1 MLIKKIE
8 FEGSQGVS
16 LAARLDMPAS
26 QPRAFAIF
34 AHCFTCSKDIH
45 AASRIAGA
53 LAAKGIAVLR
63 FDFTGLGHSEG
74 EFANTNFSSNIQD
87 LVKAADWLR
96 EHHSP
101 PSLLIGHSLG
111 GAAVLAAAGEI
122 DEVVGVATI
131 GAPFDPQHVSHLF
144 EEHRDEIEQAGMAEV
159 KLAGRKFTIQRQFL
173 EDLNA
178 HAMADKIGS
187 LRRALIVFHAP
198 LDNVVGIDNAAH
210 IFEAAKH
217 PKSFV
222 SLDDADHLLTRRPDS
237 QYVAEVLSAWAGRY
251 LPDETPDAIDEPS
264 DQRVVVSEAGGGKFT
279 NRVAVG
285 RHELLADEPVG
296 VGGDDLGPGP
306 YDYLLA
312 GLGACTSMTLRM
324 YAQRKGIPLEHVK
337 VSLEHSRIHAK
348 DCEDCETKEGRID
361 RIDKTIELLGEL
373 DDAQR
378 TRLMEIADRCPVHR
392 TLQSEIIIHSTNLK
406 ESHDEQI
413 EE

>member
-1 MLIKKIE
+1 MSINKIE
-8 FEGSQGVS
+8 FEGSQGDL
-16 LAARLDMPAS
+16 LAARLDLPAGP
-26 QPRAFAIF
+26 PRAFAIF
-34 AHCFTCSKDIH
+34 AHCFTCSKDIL

-53 LAAKGIAVLR
+53 LSAKGIAVLR

-87 LVKAADWLR
+87 LLRAADWLR

-131 GAPFDPQHVSHLF
+131 GAPFDPQHVSQLF
-144 EEHRDEIEQAGMAEV
+144 EEQRDEIEQAGIAEV

-178 HAMADKIGS
+178 HTMADKIGS

-198 LDNVVGIDNAAH
+198 LDNVVGIDNAAR
-210 IFEAAKH
+210 IFQAAKH
-217 PKSFV
+217 PKCFV
-222 SLDDADHLLTRRPDS
+222 SLDDADHMLTRRPDS
-237 QYVAEVLSAWAGRY
+237 QYVADVLSAWAGRY
-251 LPDETPDAIDEPS
+251 LPDQTRDSIDDPS
-264 DQRVVVSEAGGGKFT
+264 DSRVVVSETDGGKFT
-279 NRVAVG
+279 NRVSVG
-285 RHELLADEPVG
+285 RHEMLADEPVG

-306 YDYLLA
+306 YQYLLA

-324 YAQRKGIPLEHVK
+324 YAQRKGIPLDHVK
-337 VSLEHSRIHAK
+337 VSLQHSRIHAE
-348 DCEDCETKEGRID
+348 DCEDCETKHGRLD

-373 DDAQR
+373 DDTQR

-392 TLQSEIIIHSTNLK
+392 TLQSEIIIHSK
-406 ESHDEQI
+406 PA
-413 EE
+413 

>member
-1 MLIKKIE
+1 MSINKIE
-8 FEGSQGVS
+8 FEGSQGDL
-16 LAARLDMPAS
+16 LAARLDLPAGP
-26 QPRAFAIF
+26 PRAFAIF
-34 AHCFTCSKDIH
+34 AHCFTCSKDIL

-53 LAAKGIAVLR
+53 LSAKGIAVLR

-87 LVKAADWLR
+87 LLRAADWLR

-131 GAPFDPQHVSHLF
+131 GAPFDPQHVSQLF
-144 EEHRDEIEQAGMAEV
+144 EEQRDEIEQAGIAEV

-178 HAMADKIGS
+178 HTMADKIGS

-198 LDNVVGIDNAAH
+198 LDNVVGIDNAAR
-210 IFEAAKH
+210 IFQAAKH
-217 PKSFV
+217 PKCFV
-222 SLDDADHLLTRRPDS
+222 SLDDADHMLTRRPDS
-237 QYVAEVLSAWAGRY
+237 QYVADVLSAWAGRY
-251 LPDETPDAIDEPS
+251 LPDETRDSIDDPS
-264 DQRVVVSEAGGGKFT
+264 DSRVVVSETDGGKFT
-279 NRVAVG
+279 NRVSVG
-285 RHELLADEPVG
+285 RHEMLADEPVG

-306 YDYLLA
+306 YQYLLA

-324 YAQRKGIPLEHVK
+324 YAQRKGIPLDHVK
-337 VSLEHSRIHAK
+337 VSLQHSRIHAE
-348 DCEDCETKEGRID
+348 DCEDCETKHGRLD

-373 DDAQR
+373 DDTQR

-392 TLQSEIIIHSTNLK
+392 TLQSEIIIHSK
-406 ESHDEQI
+406 PA
-413 EE
+413 

>member
-1 MLIKKIE
+1 MSINKIE

-16 LAARLDMPAS
+16 LAARLDMPS
-26 QPRAFAIF
+26 VQPRAFAIF
-34 AHCFTCSKDIH
+34 AHCFTCSKDIL
-45 AASRIAGA
+45 AASRIARA
-53 LAAKGIAVLR
+53 LSAKGIAVLR

-87 LVKAADWLR
+87 LLRAADWLR

-111 GAAVLAAAGEI
+111 GAAVLGAAGEI

-131 GAPFDPQHVSHLF
+131 GAPFDPQHVSQLF
-144 EEHRDEIEQAGMAEV
+144 EEQRDEIEQAGIAEV
-159 KLAGRKFTIQRQFL
+159 TLAGRKFTIQRQFL

-198 LDNVVGIDNAAH
+198 FDNVVGIDNAAR
-210 IFEAAKH
+210 IFQAAKH

-222 SLDDADHLLTRRPDS
+222 SLDGADHLLTRRPDS
-237 QYVAEVLSAWAGRY
+237 QYVAAVLSVWAGRY
-251 LPDETPDAIDEPS
+251 LPDEARDSID
-264 DQRVVVSEAGGGKFT
+264 DQADNRVVVSETRGGKFT
-279 NRVAVG
+279 NRVTVG
-285 RHELLADEPVG
+285 RHEMLADEPVG

-306 YDYLLA
+306 YQYLLA

-324 YAQRKGIPLEHVK
+324 YAQRKGIPLEQVK
-337 VSLEHSRIHAK
+337 VSLEHSRIHAE
-348 DCEDCETKEGRID
+348 DCEDCETKHGRLD

-392 TLQSEIIIHSTNLK
+392 TLQSEIIIHSK
-406 ESHDEQI
+406 PG
-413 EE
+413 

>member
-16 LAARLDMPAS
+16 LAARLDMPTA

-45 AASRIAGA
+45 AASRIAAA
-53 LAAKGIAVLR
+53 LSAKGIAVLR

-87 LVKAADWLR
+87 LIKAADWLR

-111 GAAVLAAAGEI
+111 GAAVLAAAAEI

-222 SLDDADHLLTRRPDS
+222 SLDDADHLLTREPDS

-251 LPDETPDAIDEPS
+251 LPDETPDASDEPS
-264 DQRVVVSEAGGGKFT
+264 DQRVVVSETDGGKFT
-279 NRVAVG
+279 NRVTVG

-306 YDYLLA
+306 YEYLLA
-312 GLGACTSMTLRM
+312 SLGACTSMTLRM

-337 VSLEHSRIHAK
+337 VSLEHSRIHAE
-348 DCEDCETKEGRID
+348 DCEDCETKDGRID

-413 EE
+413 SE

>member
-1 MLIKKIE
+1 MPIKKIE

-16 LAARLDMPAS
+16 LAARLDMPAV

-34 AHCFTCSKDIH
+34 AHCFTCSKDIL
-45 AASRIAGA
+45 AASRIARA
-53 LAAKGIAVLR
+53 LSAKGIAVLR

-87 LVKAADWLR
+87 LLSAADWLR

-122 DEVVGVATI
+122 EEVVGVATI
-131 GAPFDPQHVSHLF
+131 GAPFDPQHVSQLF
-144 EEHRDEIEQAGMAEV
+144 EEQRDEIEQAGIAEV
-159 KLAGRKFTIQRQFL
+159 TLAGRKFTIQRQFL
-173 EDLNA
+173 DDLNA

-198 LDNVVGIDNAAH
+198 LDNVVGIDHAAH
-210 IFEAAKH
+210 IFQAAKH

-222 SLDDADHLLTRRPDS
+222 SLDDADHMLTRRPDA
-237 QYVAEVLSAWAGRY
+237 QYVADVLSAWAGRY
-251 LPDETPDAIDEPS
+251 LPDETRDSIDDPS
-264 DQRVVVSEAGGGKFT
+264 DHRVVVSETGGGRFT
-279 NRVAVG
+279 NRVTVG
-285 RHELLADEPVG
+285 RHEMLADEPVG

-306 YDYLLA
+306 YQYLLA

-324 YAQRKGIPLEHVK
+324 YAQRKGIPLEQVK
-337 VSLEHSRIHAK
+337 VSLEHSRIHAE
-348 DCEDCETKEGRID
+348 DCEDCETKHGRLD
-361 RIDKTIELLGEL
+361 RIDKTIELLGAI

-392 TLQSEIIIHSTNLK
+392 SLQSEIIIHSK
-406 ESHDEQI
+406 PG
-413 EE
+413 

>member
-1 MLIKKIE
+1 MPNKKIR
-8 FEGSQGVS
+8 FAGSQGDL
-16 LAARLDMPAS
+16 LAARLDMPS
-26 QPRAFAIF
+26 GKVSAFAIF

-45 AASRIAGA
+45 AASRIAEA
-53 LAAKGIAVLR
+53 LSEKGIAVLR

-74 EFANTNFSSNIQD
+74 EFGNTNFSSNIED

-96 EHHSP
+96 ENHSP

-144 EEHRDEIEQAGMAEV
+144 EEQRDEIEQAGLAEV

-187 LRRALIVFHAP
+187 LGRALLVFHAP
-198 LDNVVGIDNAAH
+198 MDNVVGVDNAAH

-222 SLDDADHLLTRRPDS
+222 SLDDADHMLTRRQDS
-237 QYVAEVLSAWAGRY
+237 QYVADVLSAWAGRY
-251 LPDETPDAIDEPS
+251 LPDKAHDTSEIQS
-264 DQRVVVSEAGGGKFT
+264 DDRVVVSETGDGKFT
-279 NRVAVG
+279 NRITVG
-285 RHELLADEPVG
+285 RHEMLSDEPAD
-296 VGGDDLGPGP
+296 VGGDDLGPAP

-348 DCEDCETKEGRID
+348 DCGDCETKDGRLD
-361 RIDKTIELLGEL
+361 RIDKTIELLGEI

-378 TRLMEIADRCPVHR
+378 ARLMEIADRCPVHR
-392 TLQSEIIIHSTNLK
+392 TLQSEIVILS
-406 ESHDEQI
+406 SRA
-413 EE
+413 